1 MGKGIKNERK
11 IDLNVL
17 VKMFDDAETFICATY
32 HWADEMKKIY
42 KGGFDGND
50 EGEIAYDI
58 KEASQRVERA
68 VEEVEDLIFKLAE
81 KVLRNPTEVL
91 NVFSRCH

>member
-1 MGKGIKNERK
+1 MEKGIKNERK

-17 VKMFDDAETFICATY
+17 VKMFDDAETFICALY
-32 HWADEMKKIY
+32 HLQDEMAKIAHE
-42 KGGFDGND
+42 FDGND

-58 KEASQRVERA
+58 KDASRRLRGQVK
-68 VEEVEDLIFKLAE
+68 EVEDLIFKLAE

-91 NVFSRCH
+91 DVFSHCH

>member
-1 MGKGIKNERK
+1 MGKRIKNERK

-17 VKMFDDAETFICATY
+17 AKMNGDAEKFICALY
-32 HWADEMKKIY
+32 HLEDEMEKVY
-42 KGGFDGND
+42 HDFDGND

-58 KEASQRVERA
+58 KDASRRLRGQ
-68 VEEVEDLIFKLAE
+68 VEEVEDLIFKLVE
-81 KVLRNPTEVL
+81 KTLRNPMEVL